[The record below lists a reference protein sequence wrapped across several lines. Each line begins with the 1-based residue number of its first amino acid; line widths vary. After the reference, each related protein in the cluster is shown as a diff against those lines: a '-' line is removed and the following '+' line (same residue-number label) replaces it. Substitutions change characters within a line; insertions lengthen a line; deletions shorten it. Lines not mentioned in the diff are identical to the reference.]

1 MPAPQDIASPL
12 NSAAG
17 SGSVRRLVRFLP
29 CATGDDRQPVRLL
42 PSGRFT
48 PAILPIVGSATRAA
62 CGGDDL
68 GGGVVREV
76 GGEGHGQT
84 IHRKNK
90 SAMPKIILAKSRQCR
105 HIDPAMTFSTADLKL
120 AKDAAKQAGIALP
133 KLDTTWSAS
142 CQGRWYFV
150 WDGSRIAWEGTAD
163 NASDAKSKAIW
174 RMVDES
180 NSFIKPTPR

>member
-1 MPAPQDIASPL
+1 
-12 NSAAG
+12 
-17 SGSVRRLVRFLP
+17 
-29 CATGDDRQPVRLL
+29 
-42 PSGRFT
+42 
-48 PAILPIVGSATRAA
+48 
-62 CGGDDL
+62 
-68 GGGVVREV
+68 
-76 GGEGHGQT
+76 
-84 IHRKNK
+84 
-90 SAMPKIILAKSRQCR
+90 MPKIILAKSRQCR

>member
-1 MPAPQDIASPL
+1 MPAPQDNASPL

-29 CATGDDRQPVRLL
+29 SATGDDRQPVRLL

-76 GGEGHGQT
+76 GGEGPEERRWAGGPCEC
-84 IHRKNK
+84 
-90 SAMPKIILAKSRQCR
+90 SVPG
-105 HIDPAMTFSTADLKL
+105 
-120 AKDAAKQAGIALP
+120 AAG
-133 KLDTTWSAS
+133 AS
-142 CQGRWYFV
+142 PRRSGRWPDQRSGL
-150 WDGSRIAWEGTAD
+150 DGA
-163 NASDAKSKAIW
+163 
-174 RMVDES
+174 V
-180 NSFIKPTPR
+180 

>member
-1 MPAPQDIASPL
+1 
-12 NSAAG
+12 
-17 SGSVRRLVRFLP
+17 
-29 CATGDDRQPVRLL
+29 
-42 PSGRFT
+42 
-48 PAILPIVGSATRAA
+48 
-62 CGGDDL
+62 
-68 GGGVVREV
+68 
-76 GGEGHGQT
+76 
-84 IHRKNK
+84 
-90 SAMPKIILAKSRQCR
+90 
-105 HIDPAMTFSTADLKL
+105 MTFSTADLKL